1 MAQPPLTSRQ
11 LQAKATKE
19 KIFDTATEMIKKYGY
34 DNVTIEDIC
43 SQCNIAK
50 GLFYHY
56 FKSKIG
62 ITAASEELMANK
74 FCEEAQKITTGDISF
89 RIRDICQ
96 KMFMTA
102 ENIGVE
108 ITRRRSIQLF
118 SGEKPPNDLEGKE
131 TLLTAHCK
139 QFMQTMLEEAINNG
153 ELKPETPVTQI
164 LEMFS
169 IFFNGLLCRWGMING
184 KESLVNMS
192 EQIISW
198 LIQVL
203 ICPYLINSQTAKIP
217 ENTLNTL

>member
-1 MAQPPLTSRQ
+1 MSQPPLTSRQ

-19 KIFDTATEMIKKYGY
+19 KIFDTATEMIKRYGY

-56 FKSKIG
+56 FKSKID

-74 FCEEAQKITTGDISF
+74 FCEEASKITKGTINC
-89 RIRDICQ
+89 RIFNLCQ

-108 ITRRRSIQLF
+108 ITRRRSMQLF
-118 SGEKPPNDLEGKE
+118 SGEKPPHDLEGKE

-139 QFMQTMLEEAINNG
+139 LFMQTMLEDAIRNG
-153 ELKPETPVTQI
+153 ELRAEIPVTQT
-164 LEMFS
+164 LEIFS
-169 IFFNGLLCRWGMING
+169 IVFNGLLCRWGMING
-184 KESLVNMS
+184 KESLVKMS

-203 ICPYLINSQTAKIP
+203 ICPYLVNA
-217 ENTLNTL
+217 

>member
-56 FKSKIG
+56 FKSKID

-74 FCEEAQKITTGDISF
+74 FCEEAKKITTGNISS
-89 RIRDICQ
+89 RIYDLCL
-96 KMFMTA
+96 KMFATA

-118 SGEKPPNDLEGKE
+118 SGEKTPHAPEGKE

-139 QFMQTMLEEAINNG
+139 QFMQTILEEAVKNG
-153 ELKPETPVTQI
+153 ELKPEIPVTQT

-169 IFFNGLLCRWGMING
+169 IVFNGLLCRWGMING
-184 KESLVNMS
+184 KESLVKMS
-192 EQIISW
+192 DQIISW
-198 LIQVL
+198 LVQVL
-203 ICPYLINSQTAKIP
+203 IDPYLINKQTADTA
-217 ENTLNTL
+217 EET